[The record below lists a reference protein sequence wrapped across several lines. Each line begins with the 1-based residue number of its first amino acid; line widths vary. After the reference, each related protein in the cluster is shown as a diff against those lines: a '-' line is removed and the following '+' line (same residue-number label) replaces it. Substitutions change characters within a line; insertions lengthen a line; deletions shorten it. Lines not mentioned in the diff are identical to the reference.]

1 MNSSALP
8 RILVV
13 DDEEAIL
20 ETMVF
25 TFEGEYEV
33 LTALEARKALDLL
46 DTYAPVAAVITDQR
60 MPEMTGVEFLARVCE
75 RHPTTTRI
83 ILTGFADMDAIVQA
97 INEGHVYAY
106 VAKPWEPEE
115 LKQLVRRAV
124 DHHRLLLENQ
134 RLLDDLRRANVF
146 LAAAMDEIHMGAL
159 VVDSEGVVQAANR
172 AVREWLGLEKD
183 PRGRSLDEVLEATR
197 LERVRSAAQEL
208 AAGDA
213 GEARFE
219 EVDLALGSLS
229 LRLRI
234 AVRLLEDAEGKPLG
248 RVILAREVSHEP
260 LRRRLDEIVQE
271 LLGAESELRQRMDRA
286 VEELRQL
293 SQQVRSSSVRSPGM
307 DELAER
313 ISRTQ
318 TALENW
324 LAVDEALGREEYP
337 DARVLVDRMR
347 LAMARWPLPDEVPEP
362 VQELA
367 RRVES
372 YYESGENPGQRVL

>member
-1 MNSSALP
+1 M
-8 RILVV
+8 